1 MKKNNGENKQ
11 RENRTDFKEKV
22 CDRVQMKIVT
32 NYNHRLTPSFVY
44 FLLDSLNGSF

>member
-1 MKKNNGENKQ
+1 MEKIN
-11 RENRTDFKEKV
+11 RERIELSFKEKV

-32 NYNHRLTPSFVY
+32 NYNHGLTPSFVY

>member
-32 NYNHRLTPSFVY
+32 NYNNRLTPSFVY

>member
-1 MKKNNGENKQ
+1 MEKIN
-11 RENRTDFKEKV
+11 RERTELSFKGKV